1 VAGAPDTLTLKRHRD
16 LVGRDWQ
23 PWVRRALLAL
33 LAVVPILAAF
43 NVFGQRP
50 QTQTAETSAA
60 KLSVYA
66 PTHLRGG
73 LLFMARFH
81 VHANRELKK
90 ATLVLDPGWV
100 ENITLNTLEPSPV
113 GEASTNGRLSFELGH
128 IPQGESY
135 VLYAEFQVNP
145 TNVGRRSTDVELLD
159 GQTHILKLHRT
170 ITIFP

>member
-1 VAGAPDTLTLKRHRD
+1 VASAPETLTLKRHRD
-16 LVGRDWQ
+16 LVGRGWQ
-23 PWVRRALLAL
+23 PWVRRGLLAL
-33 LAVVPILAAF
+33 LAVVPVLAAF

-66 PTHLRGG
+66 PTRVRGG

-81 VHANRELKK
+81 VHANRDLKK
-90 ATLVLDPGWV
+90 ATLILDPGWA
-100 ENITLNTLEPSPV
+100 ENITINTIEPSPISE
-113 GEASTNGRLSFELGH
+113 GSSNGRLLFELGH

-135 VLYAEFQVNP
+135 VLYTEFQVNP
-145 TNVGRRSTDVELLD
+145 TNIGHRSTDVELYD
-159 GQTHILKLHRT
+159 GKTKILKIHRT